1 MVLSPS
7 SYFRAQKKLP
17 FLHTSNALL
26 VIAVYVKMKL
36 GDNTLNNERLSLLT
50 RKLSIKK

>member
-1 MVLSPS
+1 M
-7 SYFRAQKKLP
+7 LP

-50 RKLSIKK
+50 RKLSIKNNEFSKSLFMAG